1 MATNITLWILFGLAA
16 GVVARLV
23 HPKEEV
29 GWVGTILL
37 SVVGSLAGGGC
48 AWFLQADL
56 GFPHVAGVFLAIV
69 GALGMIVIGVLSS
82 EPQKTY

>member
-1 MATNITLWILFGLAA
+1 VATSITLWILFGLAA
-16 GVVARLV
+16 GIVARLI

-37 SVVGSLAGGGC
+37 SVVGSLVGGGC

-56 GFPHVAGVFLAIV
+56 GVPHVAGICLAIV
-69 GALGMIVIGVLSS
+69 GAVAMIKLGVVSS